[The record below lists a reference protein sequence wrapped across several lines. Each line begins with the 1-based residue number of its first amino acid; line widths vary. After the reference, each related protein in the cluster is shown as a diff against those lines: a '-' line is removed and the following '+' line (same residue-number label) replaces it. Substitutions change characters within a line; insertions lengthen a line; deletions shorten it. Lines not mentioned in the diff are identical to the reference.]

1 MKKKAQLLAAVCLA
15 GTLAGMAPADVSA
28 QSLWAAEE
36 GVGTSLFADRKASK
50 VGDILT
56 IVPNHVCVVVNMQD
70 RYVTV
75 RGREIIGELP
85 IPARGMLR

>member
-56 IVPNHVCVVVNMQD
+56 I
-70 RYVTV
+70 
-75 RGREIIGELP
+75 IINETTSTSASKTNKNGKSGKQNLNSF
-85 IPARGMLR
+85 IWNLILI

>member
-1 MKKKAQLLAAVCLA
+1 M
-15 GTLAGMAPADVSA
+15 
-28 QSLWAAEE
+28 
-36 GVGTSLFADRKASK
+36 R
-50 VGDILT
+50 